1 MSMGAAPAAVS
12 LPGVRGSS
20 GAPRYEYAT
29 VADESEGAEGEG
41 TAGGVGRLSSLQ
53 DE

>member
-1 MSMGAAPAAVS
+1 MALGT
-12 LPGVRGSS
+12 GVRGSS

-29 VADESEGAEGEG
+29 VADESEGGEGGGGEGEG